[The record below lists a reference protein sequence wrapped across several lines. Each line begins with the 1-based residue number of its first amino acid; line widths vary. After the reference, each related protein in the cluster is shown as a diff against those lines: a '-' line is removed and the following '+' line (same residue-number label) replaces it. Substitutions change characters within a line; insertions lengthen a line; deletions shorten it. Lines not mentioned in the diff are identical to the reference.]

1 MVHLTWA
8 DQIAFYFVPQKHTPD
23 AECLSY
29 MSGSTTRS
37 LTFNDDPCVRWPKD
51 LSQWVAK
58 STEATKK
65 QSDKKSPPNTPP
77 PPPNWSSLLRC
88 KIYSLK
94 ISGFQL
100 PFPPTQNTIYP
111 STTCHVALSCLLPP
125 INGLWN
131 LTFTKSLLQALYHT
145 LLTAKTNFENLLG

>member
-23 AECLSY
+23 AECLWY

-65 QSDKKSPPNTPP
+65 ESNKKRVRQKESTQHPP
-77 PPPNWSSLLRC
+77 PPPPPPSSLFQC

-111 STTCHVALSCLLPP
+111 STTCNVAVSCLLPP

-131 LTFTKSLLQALYHT
+131 LTFTKSLLPKHYT
-145 LLTAKTNFENLLG
+145 TCY

>member
-8 DQIAFYFVPQKHTPD
+8 DKIAFSFVPQNLTPD
-23 AECLSY
+23 ADCLSY

-37 LTFNDDPCVRWPKD
+37 LTFNYDPCVRWPKD
-51 LSQWVAK
+51 LSQWAVK

-65 QSDKKSPPNTPP
+65 ESDKKSPLPPLP
-77 PPPNWSSLLRC
+77 PPPNWSSSFQC

-111 STTCHVALSCLLPP
+111 STTCNVAVSCQLPP
-125 INGLWN
+125 NNGLWN
-131 LTFTKSLLQALYHT
+131 LTFSKSLLPKHYST
-145 LLTAKTNFENLLG
+145 RY

>member
-65 QSDKKSPPNTPP
+65 ESDKKSPPNNPP
-77 PPPNWSSLLRC
+77 PPPNWSSLFQC

-111 STTCHVALSCLLPP
+111 STTCNVAVSCLLPP

-131 LTFTKSLLQALYHT
+131 LTFTKSLLPKHYT
-145 LLTAKTNFENLLG
+145 TRY